1 MTKKKVEPKRDW
13 VSPGGPPASSKI
25 AVKQANQRGKILARR
40 RRLEQA
46 ASKKAA
52 DHLGLSGDRALDLRN
67 AFADKLSFYW
77 IELDRCAAAP
87 PSPQQI
93 RVELRELVEGL
104 TLSYRSV
111 HRMSEPVRQALLSEC
126 RSLYPELGPLRPL
139 LDNLAHTLR
148 QLHAMSE
155 SALEKI
161 EVRPGPK
168 TDESLT
174 ILINVLANLYE
185 EFSGKKLR
193 ASDYKQDPSFTGE
206 AGADELQF
214 AGHGHLF
221 VARCLSWLEVNAN
234 AGTVA
239 NVIKQII
246 EGRWRRK
253 TRS

>member
-1 MTKKKVEPKRDW
+1 MTKKKVGPKLGW
-13 VSPGGPPASSKI
+13 SSPGGPPASSKI
-25 AVKQANQRGKILARR
+25 GVEQAKQRGKILARR

-87 PSPQQI
+87 PSPEQI

-104 TLSYRSV
+104 ALAYQSV

-126 RSLYPELGPLRPL
+126 LSLKLGPVKPL
-139 LDNLAHTLR
+139 LEKLVHQLH
-148 QLHAMSE
+148 QLHAMGE

-168 TDESLT
+168 TDEPLT
-174 ILINVLANLYE
+174 ELINVLANLYE
-185 EFSGKKLR
+185 EFSGKKLGTK
-193 ASDYKQDPSFTGE
+193 DYVQDPIFTGE
-206 AGADELQF
+206 SGADERQF
-214 AGHGHLF
+214 TGGGHQF
-221 VARCLSWLEVNAN
+221 VAQCLSWLEVNASD
-234 AGTVA
+234 GTVA
-239 NVIKQII
+239 NVIKQIVK
-246 EGRWRRK
+246 RRR
-253 TRS
+253 RSKKVE